1 MESPTVSKNG
11 SSSFYNERQGH
22 CSICSENDVK
32 LVNLSKNCKHL
43 SNCCVPCLTQS
54 ISTDIES
61 KGAYSFQCPM
71 PACNIKFE
79 PEEYYQLLDKRLV
92 GIVDKLL
99 LHRILEIN
107 EEFRWCKSSKGC
119 GAGQLVSNHKDLLG
133 YYACYACGEMLCFRH
148 SIEWHKG
155 FTCDEFDA
163 ERARNDDL
171 ASDVT
176 VLAFT
181 KKCPNALCATPIMK
195 HEGCDVM
202 TCCRFGTHNEEPNGY
217 FLKSNQTDS
226 NDKKNIK
233 RNLDNKQLQDDQID
247 SHQRYNEQSNSFP
260 NNENVH
266 SLKSTRSVVNS
277 STDME
282 HDYVSIPNSQILSD
296 EMLKKPQTSN
306 NKLKNDETIDKFQY
320 NRSISLNPEY
330 HQSQEANLHKRTS
343 LTINLQNT
351 RDQSRESIK
360 NKTIIKH
367 IQENNL
373 LSIESTNNNNKLN
386 TEQYEQTKPISD
398 DYSPIRRLLEPNCAG
413 IRSRI
418 ELLGQLISSKKLDS
432 IPNEYDQMKDIIAA
446 IERNDRFQSDSD
458 GKYLHHLTNAAKSNL
473 NSDLNNL
480 DDEIH
485 RQFGLHS
492 VEVTGDGAC
501 AFRATLISGLHKPDV
516 YHSELRER
524 AIQQV
529 LNNIDYYS
537 TVLRPGEKV
546 SEKELKD
553 WANSMADPNTYGD
566 EMANMAIVDKYH
578 IQLVIFRAG
587 ELLTVVNPRDGYV
600 EHTAFLVNVGTH
612 YKALVPGYELEEA
625 RRNSERLSK
634 KT

>member
-1 MESPTVSKNG
+1 
-11 SSSFYNERQGH
+11 
-22 CSICSENDVK
+22 
-32 LVNLSKNCKHL
+32 
-43 SNCCVPCLTQS
+43 
-54 ISTDIES
+54 
-61 KGAYSFQCPM
+61 
-71 PACNIKFE
+71 
-79 PEEYYQLLDKRLV
+79 
-92 GIVDKLL
+92 
-99 LHRILEIN
+99 
-107 EEFRWCKSSKGC
+107 
-119 GAGQLVSNHKDLLG
+119 
-133 YYACYACGEMLCFRH
+133 
-148 SIEWHKG
+148 
-155 FTCDEFDA
+155 
-163 ERARNDDL
+163 
-171 ASDVT
+171 
-176 VLAFT
+176 
-181 KKCPNALCATPIMK
+181 
-195 HEGCDVM
+195 
-202 TCCRFGTHNEEPNGY
+202 
-217 FLKSNQTDS
+217 
-226 NDKKNIK
+226 
-233 RNLDNKQLQDDQID
+233 
-247 SHQRYNEQSNSFP
+247 
-260 NNENVH
+260 
-266 SLKSTRSVVNS
+266 
-277 STDME
+277 ME

-306 NKLKNDETIDKFQY
+306 NKFKNDETIDKFQY

-480 DDEIH
+480 DDEIY

-501 AFRATLISGLHKPDV
+501 AFRATLISGLHQPDV

-524 AIQQV
+524 AIEQV

-553 WANSMADPNTYGD
+553 WTNSMADPNTYGD
-566 EMANMAIVDKYH
+566 EMANMAIVDRYH

-600 EHTAFLVNVGTH
+600 KHTAFLVNVGTH